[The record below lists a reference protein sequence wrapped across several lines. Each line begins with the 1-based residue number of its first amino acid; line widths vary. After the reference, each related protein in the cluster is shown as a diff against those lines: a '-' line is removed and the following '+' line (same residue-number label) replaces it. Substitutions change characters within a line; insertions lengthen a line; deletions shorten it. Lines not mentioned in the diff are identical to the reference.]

1 MTQTEPRSRAKSG
14 RPRDPGVEARVFA
27 AALAVYAEA
36 GWSGF
41 SFDVVARAAGV
52 GKHAMYLRWSTRE
65 ELLVAALE
73 ASIVAVPDL
82 DRGSVRADLLHLLTS
97 MLQSLS
103 GPSGLAP
110 LRVLLEAHTAPELF
124 ARFADVAA
132 TRVEATR
139 AAIRRGVDRGE
150 LPADTDVVVLAD
162 SIGGAVINRVLVTP
176 FDSQAAPD
184 LDPHGF
190 AVRVLEQLLPDKPV
204 KRARAAART
213 PAPRGRP

>member
-1 MTQTEPRSRAKSG
+1 MER
-14 RPRDPGVEARVFA
+14 RVFA

-65 ELLVAALE
+65 ELLVAALD

-82 DRGSVRADLLHLLTS
+82 DRGSVREDLLHLLTS

-110 LRVLLEAHTAPELF
+110 LRVLLEAHAAPELF
-124 ARFADVAA
+124 ARFAHVAA
-132 TRVEATR
+132 ARVEAAR
-139 AAIRRGVDRGE
+139 AAIQRGIDRGE
-150 LPADTDVVVLAD
+150 LPPDTDVVVLAD
-162 SIGGAVINRVLVTP
+162 SLSGAVINRVLVSP
-176 FDSQAAPD
+176 FDRDATPD
-184 LDPHGF
+184 LDPHDF
-190 AVRVLEQLLPDKPV
+190 AVRVIEQVLPNQPV
-204 KRARAAART
+204 RRARASART